1 MAKTAEQALE
11 AAVPA
16 IGTDLSKNYRD
27 IIHLPMHQI
36 GAKFEGTFA
45 PFISTEAEVP
55 EFVDDHWDETRPDWV
70 GSSVTLDAFRE
81 VVRDENKAA
90 FLIEAS
96 RYAPDGSLIQTF
108 EAIFTVEKRDG
119 DWRLISR
126 NPFHVRMPK

>member
-1 MAKTAEQALE
+1 MAKTAEQASQ

-16 IGTDLSKNYRD
+16 IGTDRSQKYRD

-45 PFISTEAEVP
+45 PFISTEAEVT

-70 GSSVTLDAFRE
+70 GSSVTLDTCRE
-81 VVRDENKAA
+81 LVQDEIKAA

-96 RYAPDGSLIQTF
+96 RYAPDGSLMQTF
-108 EAIFTVEKRDG
+108 EAILTVEKRDG

-126 NPFHVRMPK
+126 NPFNVRMAK

>member
-16 IGTDLSKNYRD
+16 IGADRSKKYRD

-55 EFVDDHWDETRPDWV
+55 EFVDDHWDETRPDWG
-70 GSSVTLDAFRE
+70 GSSVTLDTYRE
-81 VVRDENKAA
+81 VVRDENKAV
-90 FLIEAS
+90 FLIAAS
-96 RYAPDGSLIQTF
+96 RYVSDGSLMQTF
-108 EAIFTVEKRDG
+108 EAIFTVEKRNG

-126 NPFHVRMPK
+126 NPFNVRKAK

>member
-16 IGTDLSKNYRD
+16 IGADCSKKYRD

-36 GAKFEGTFA
+36 GAKFAGTSA

-70 GSSVTLDAFRE
+70 GSSVTLDTYRE

-90 FLIEAS
+90 FPIEAS
-96 RYAPDGSLIQTF
+96 RYAPDGSLMQTF
-108 EAIFTVEKRDG
+108 EVILTVEKRDG

-126 NPFHVRMPK
+126 NPFNVRMAK

>member
-16 IGTDLSKNYRD
+16 IGADRSKKYRD

-36 GAKFEGTFA
+36 GAKFEGTSA

-70 GSSVTLDAFRE
+70 GSSVTLDTYRE

-96 RYAPDGSLIQTF
+96 RYAPDGALMQKF
-108 EAIFTVEKRDG
+108 EAILTVEKRDG

-126 NPFHVRMPK
+126 NPFNLRMAK

>member
-16 IGTDLSKNYRD
+16 IGADRSKKYRD

-36 GAKFEGTFA
+36 GAKFAGTFA

-55 EFVDDHWDETRPDWV
+55 EFVDDNWDETRPDWV
-70 GSSVTLDAFRE
+70 GSSVTLDTYRE

-96 RYAPDGSLIQTF
+96 RYAPDGSLMQTF
-108 EAIFTVEKRDG
+108 EAIFTVEKRNG

-126 NPFHVRMPK
+126 NPFNVRMAK